1 MWMYGPYPKP
11 TQVVRLKILRR
22 SGELWLRNSAKC
34 PRNFGR
40 RGTTRLRHFL
50 RVFGVVGSQ
59 RIEGSDCLSKTQKN
73 RNHTNHTPTTTTNQQ
88 RPATNGDNSMRF
100 NARVHYT
107 VLTQH
112 PTQANNHQSQS
123 GHYIRVGYNQG
134 IMPQT
139 PNNAP
144 STSNKRVDWQL
155 INCFWLRRI
164 STRFNKKWQQNN
176 RLLNHH
182 TTTTTTK

>member
-1 MWMYGPYPKP
+1 M
-11 TQVVRLKILRR
+11 Q
-22 SGELWLRNSAKC
+22 
-34 PRNFGR
+34 
-40 RGTTRLRHFL
+40 
-50 RVFGVVGSQ
+50 
-59 RIEGSDCLSKTQKN
+59 
-73 RNHTNHTPTTTTNQQ
+73 
-88 RPATNGDNSMRF
+88 F

-112 PTQANNHQSQS
+112 PTQANNHKSQS

-144 STSNKRVDWQL
+144 STPNKRVDWQL

-164 STRFNKKWQQNN
+164 STRLNKSGS
-176 RLLNHH
+176 RTIAYS
-182 TTTTTTK
+182 TTTQPPQQQKRVDDDCFKHQLVRKIMLLRKEVIHPHLPVRVPCYDFVPIADPTLDSSLTSLSHWLRVLPTFMT

>member
-1 MWMYGPYPKP
+1 M
-11 TQVVRLKILRR
+11 RHHSCRR
-22 SGELWLRNSAKC
+22 EL
-34 PRNFGR
+34 
-40 RGTTRLRHFL
+40 H
-50 RVFGVVGSQ
+50 
-59 RIEGSDCLSKTQKN
+59 KTQKN

-88 RPATNGDNSMRF
+88 RPATNGDNSMQF

-144 STSNKRVDWQL
+144 STSNKRVSWQT
-155 INCFWLRRI
+155 IDCFWLRRI
-164 STRFNKKWQQNN
+164 STRLNKKWQQNN

-182 TTTTTTK
+182 TTTTTTNKKSEDDDDCFKHQLVRKNNAP